1 MKLGYIRVSTVEQN
15 EERQTRALLEKGV
28 EKENLFI
35 DKQSGKN
42 AERAQLKAL
51 LAFCRK
57 GDVVITE
64 SISRIARNT
73 KDLLTIIEQLTN
85 KGVDF
90 ISLKE
95 SIDTS
100 TPQGKFMLTVFG
112 AMAEL
117 ERESILER
125 QREGIAIAK
134 EQGFLC
140 GHLALSK
147 VITEYPVDDGA
158 LTPGY
163 AMYLKK
169 IFAKN
174 DLDIAVLG
182 CYLNLANPDEGQ
194 LAKITHRYLAHI
206 RFASLLGVGVVGTET
221 GAVNEAYK
229 FEEKN
234 HSDEALDIFIQ
245 NVKPVISYAEKM
257 GVIFAIEPVWKHIV
271 CNPKRARKVLDEI
284 ASPNL
289 QIIFDPVNL
298 LDISNYQNRDA
309 IIEEAIELLGDD
321 IAMVHMKDFV
331 VQDGKLV
338 SVAAGTGEMN
348 YEKIIRFIKERK
360 PYIHVTLENTTP
372 ENAVQSKEY
381 IQGLYDSCRI

>member
-112 AMAEL
+112 ALAEL
-117 ERESILER
+117 ERENILER
-125 QREGIAIAK
+125 QREGIEIAK
-134 EQGFLC
+134 
-140 GHLALSK
+140 S
-147 VITEYPVDDGA
+147 
-158 LTPGY
+158 
-163 AMYLKK
+163 
-169 IFAKN
+169 
-174 DLDIAVLG
+174 
-182 CYLNLANPDEGQ
+182 EG
-194 LAKITHRYLAHI
+194 K
-206 RFASLLGVGVVGTET
+206 
-221 GAVNEAYK
+221 YK
-229 FEEKN
+229 GRKPIDY
-234 HSDEALDIFIQ
+234 DEAQMKALCKKWRAGEITATAAMKELGLKPNTFYRR
-245 NVKPVISYAEKM
+245 VKEM
-257 GVIFAIEPVWKHIV
+257 G
-271 CNPKRARKVLDEI
+271 L
-284 ASPNL
+284 
-289 QIIFDPVNL
+289 
-298 LDISNYQNRDA
+298 
-309 IIEEAIELLGDD
+309 
-321 IAMVHMKDFV
+321 
-331 VQDGKLV
+331 
-338 SVAAGTGEMN
+338 
-348 YEKIIRFIKERK
+348 
-360 PYIHVTLENTTP
+360 
-372 ENAVQSKEY
+372 
-381 IQGLYDSCRI
+381 